1 MPAMEQEIPSFGRG
15 KHSARLYAVRR
26 FGALPHAPC
35 IQTKEGETMKTERFN
50 LRMTPEEK
58 ALIAEKARKAGR
70 PMSEYMIDAALNHT
84 VTVIEGLPELVR
96 ELKAVG
102 NNVNQLTALA
112 HIGRVRTIHFE
123 EFTEKLADIYSELY
137 RLAKVI

>member
-1 MPAMEQEIPSFGRG
+1 
-15 KHSARLYAVRR
+15 
-26 FGALPHAPC
+26 
-35 IQTKEGETMKTERFN
+35 
-50 LRMTPEEK
+50 MTTEEK
-58 ALIAEKARKAGR
+58 ALVAEKARKAGR
-70 PMSEYMIDAALNHT
+70 PMSEYMIDAALNHE

-96 ELKAVG
+96 ELKAIG

-112 HIGRVRTIHFE
+112 HIGRVRTIYFE

>member
-1 MPAMEQEIPSFGRG
+1 
-15 KHSARLYAVRR
+15 
-26 FGALPHAPC
+26 
-35 IQTKEGETMKTERFN
+35 MKTERFN

-58 ALIAEKARKAGR
+58 ALIAEKARRAGR

-112 HIGRVRTIHFE
+112 HIGRVRTIRFE